1 MIVIHPT
8 LGFEVKKNVTPCI
21 GKCKEFIDI
30 IKIFSAQNTQVVRI
44 SITVENY
51 DAKQKL
57 KIT

>member
-1 MIVIHPT
+1 MVVIPT
-8 LGFEVKKNVTPCI
+8 LGFEVKKEVTSCI

-30 IKIFSAQNTQVVRI
+30 IKFVSAHNTHVVRI

-51 DAKQKL
+51 DTKQKL